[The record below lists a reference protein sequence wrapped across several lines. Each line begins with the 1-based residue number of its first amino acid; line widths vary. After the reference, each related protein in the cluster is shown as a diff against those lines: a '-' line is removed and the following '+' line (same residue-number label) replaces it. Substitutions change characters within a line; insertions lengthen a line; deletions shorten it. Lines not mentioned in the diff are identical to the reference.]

1 MTVPFTLQP
10 DGLRL
15 PGVGVTLFTSDNDNP
30 NGELVGNAAGD
41 LCITTEPALYQW
53 SADATPTWLPVGT
66 FTNGVMTLTAGGGF
80 VFDAYFG
87 GAGVFVNAA
96 DAVTIN
102 SATAASTLSGVT
114 VEINPSEHPWTFNA
128 DGSLTLP
135 AGPRL
140 YSYGTNPN
148 GVLFGNATGDLCVTP
163 EPALYQW
170 NAGLATPAWV
180 GVLGFDGQYTG
191 TSGISLTDT
200 SSGGVYLYQNPT
212 GGGEQSALGIFQG
225 EVAFETSAG
234 VWSMNPD
241 GSFSLPNGTSL
252 FSYASNPNGN
262 VAATSIGDVCVTSEP
277 AFYQAT
283 AADNAHWVRLE
294 SSPSYFQ
301 WSLNT
306 PVNPYFCPNNLGQ
319 MILDG
324 VAMIGDVTG
333 SQTVPVFTYPPGA
346 VILDGVAASITNV
359 PPSTDNFD
367 MEMYVSVVSLD
378 GTNQMG
384 LHWFESPTVG
394 ASGSD
399 FTATTPSVSGSSGSD
414 LVSDGNG
421 GITTTAGGIYG
432 ITAYFRAFWD

>member
-87 GAGVFVNAA
+87 GAGVFVNAG

-140 YSYGTNPN
+140 
-148 GVLFGNATGDLCVTP
+148 
-163 EPALYQW
+163 
-170 NAGLATPAWV
+170 
-180 GVLGFDGQYTG
+180 
-191 TSGISLTDT
+191 
-200 SSGGVYLYQNPT
+200 
-212 GGGEQSALGIFQG
+212 
-225 EVAFETSAG
+225 
-234 VWSMNPD
+234 
-241 GSFSLPNGTSL
+241 

-283 AADNAHWVRLE
+283 AADNAHWVRLG

-306 PVNPYFCPNNLGQ
+306 PVNPYYCPNNVGQ
-319 MILDG
+319 AIFDG
-324 VAMIGDVTG
+324 VARIGDVTG

-399 FTATTPSVSGSSGSD
+399 FTATTPSVSGSAGTD

-421 GITTTAGGIYG
+421 GISTTAGGIYG